1 MTSRPKA
8 GPTPPPSAP
17 PPAAASTPTAGVYV
31 RAFGIG
37 VAATLAVGVCLLAW
51 ELVFVLLVAFA
62 GLLLAVLFRHAAL
75 ALARRTPLSIGVA
88 LAVVVLGLAAALLL
102 FAMSVGPRIG
112 AQLASVAQG
121 LPTAL
126 QDVEAA
132 LSRTDW
138 GRYLLDQATLVQDDE
153 PEWNVLRGIGGTV
166 STVFGVSAN
175 LVIALTVA
183 VFLALDPDLY
193 RRGLAGLLP
202 RARRR
207 RAIEVMDEI
216 GRTLW
221 RWELG
226 QFVDMAAVAIAVGL
240 GLWWIGVPLP
250 AALGLIAGLT
260 NFVPYVGPILGGVP
274 AVLLAFSQ
282 GVDYAL
288 WTVALF
294 VVVQQLEG
302 HVLMPIIQK
311 RATSLPPVLTVLVV
325 VGASVPFG
333 LLGVLLAT
341 PLLVVVLVLV
351 RTLWVEDVLE
361 DASASDATGNAEE
374 TRT

>member
-1 MTSRPKA
+1 M
-8 GPTPPPSAP
+8 
-17 PPAAASTPTAGVYV
+17 

-51 ELVFVLLVAFA
+51 QLVFVLLVAFG
-62 GLLLAVLFRHAAL
+62 GLLLAVLFRHAAV
-75 ALARRTPLSIGVA
+75 ALAGRTPLSVGTA
-88 LAVVVLGLAAALLL
+88 LAVVVLGLAAVLLL
-102 FAMSVGPRIG
+102 FMLSVGPRIG
-112 AQLASVAQG
+112 TQLESVAQS
-121 LPTAL
+121 LPAAIEEVETAL
-126 QDVEAA
+126 AA
-132 LSRTDW
+132 TDW
-138 GRYLLDQATLVQDDE
+138 GRYLLDQATRERDDA
-153 PEWNVLRGIGGTV
+153 PEWNVLSGIGGTV
-166 STVFGVSAN
+166 STVFGVLAN

-202 RARRR
+202 RTRRR

-216 GRTLW
+216 GRTSW
-221 RWELG
+221 HWELG
-226 QFVDMAAVAIAVGL
+226 QFVDVAAVALAVGL

-260 NFVPYVGPILGGVP
+260 NFVPYVGPILGGIP
-274 AVLLAFSQ
+274 AVLLAFSM
-282 GVDYAL
+282 GIDYAL

-302 HVLMPIIQK
+302 HVLMPLIQK
-311 RATSLPPVLTVLVV
+311 RAASLPPVLTVLVV

-351 RTLWVEDVLE
+351 RTLWVEDVVGE
-361 DASASDATGNAEE
+361 MSKGDEA
-374 TRT
+374 